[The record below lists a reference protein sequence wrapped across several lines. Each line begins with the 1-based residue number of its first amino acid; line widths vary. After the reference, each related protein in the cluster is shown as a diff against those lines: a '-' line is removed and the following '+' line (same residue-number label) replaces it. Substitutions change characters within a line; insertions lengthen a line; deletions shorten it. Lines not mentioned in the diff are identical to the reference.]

1 MREQLEDLKYG
12 DISAQEL
19 ARVKA
24 QVVSGDVYER
34 DSMFYQAMTLGAL
47 ETEGLPWRLV
57 DEYVPQIHSIGAEQV
72 KQVAN
77 KYFRDDRLTVA
88 VLEPLSKGGE
98 QDAQPQTG
106 EAGNTDR

>member
-1 MREQLEDLKYG
+1 MREQLEDLKHG
-12 DISAQEL
+12 EISAQEL

-47 ETEGLPWRLV
+47 ETEGLPWRVV
-57 DEYVPQIHSIGAEQV
+57 DEYVPKIQSIDAEQV

-77 KYFRDDRLTVA
+77 RYFRDDGLTVA
-88 VLEPLSKGGE
+88 VLEPLPKERGQE
-98 QDAQPQTG
+98 TQPQTG